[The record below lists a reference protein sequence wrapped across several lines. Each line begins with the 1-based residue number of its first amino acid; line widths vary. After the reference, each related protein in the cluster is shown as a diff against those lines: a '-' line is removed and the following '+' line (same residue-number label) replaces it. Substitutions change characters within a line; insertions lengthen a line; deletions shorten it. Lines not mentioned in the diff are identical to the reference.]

1 MRSMVDLLGLLLIFE
16 LILPKIPAAAETG
29 YIRLRMVEIPD
40 EQGFERPVVALRFLA
55 PPDWRIEGGVRW
67 NLPLQ
72 CPAELATVHVR
83 AIAPTGDLG
92 FEILPSRVW
101 RWSDDP
107 TEVDYWRTGAG
118 PGNQCAIA
126 PPMTAADF
134 LAESLPG
141 TFRPPFEVVAIEPLP
156 EMAAA
161 LATEAQQLVAMNAP
175 FRTDAARLR
184 VRYDEGA
191 TEEWLTAGVLQM
203 ALQVMSSGAAMQG
216 RMEMT
221 TQYISS
227 ASRVFGFRAPAGR
240 LDEQKRL
247 FATMV
252 ASVQVNPAWD
262 AALNRLALN
271 LAQIQIQSAAER
283 SRIWSEAAAEVSRIR
298 MAAWENQQASQD
310 RIAAAW
316 SQTIRGVETFVDP
329 GDASQ
334 VELQSGFDNAWSN
347 GVGEYVLSDR
357 PSFNPNT
364 VFTNQNWTRME
375 RRP

>member
-1 MRSMVDLLGLLLIFE
+1 MRSVVDLLIVLLFFE
-16 LILPKIPAAAETG
+16 TILPKYPRRPRPTTSVSG
-29 YIRLRMVEIPD
+29 WSRFQD

-55 PPDWRIEGGVRW
+55 PTDWRIEGGVRW

-72 CPAELATVHVR
+72 CQAELATVHVR
-83 AIAPTGDLG
+83 ALAPEGDLG

-107 TEVDYWRTGAG
+107 TEVDYWRMSAG

-126 PPMTAADF
+126 PPMAAADF

-141 TFRPPFEVVAIEPLP
+141 TFRPPFEVVGVEPLP

-161 LATEAQQLVAMNAP
+161 LAAEAQQLVAMNTP
-175 FRTDAARLR
+175 FQTDAARLR
-184 VRYDEGA
+184 VRYDDGA

-203 ALQVMSSGAAMQG
+203 AMQVMSSGAAMQG

-240 LDEQKRL
+240 LDEQERL

-298 MAAWENQQASQD
+298 MEAWENQQASQD
-310 RIAAAW
+310 RIAQAW
-316 SQTIRGVETFVDP
+316 SQTMRGVETFVEP
-329 GDASQ
+329 GGAAT

-364 VFTNQNWTRME
+364 VFSNQNWTRME

>member
-1 MRSMVDLLGLLLIFE
+1 MVDWLIPLLLFE
-16 LILPKIPAAAETG
+16 TLLPQIPAAAETD
-29 YIRLRMVEIPD
+29 YVILRMVEIPD

-55 PPDWRIEGGVRW
+55 PTDWRIEGGVRW

-72 CPAELATVHVR
+72 CQAELATVHVR
-83 AIAPTGDLG
+83 ALAPEGDLG

-107 TEVDYWRTGAG
+107 TELDYWRMSAG

-126 PPMTAADF
+126 PPMAAAEF
-134 LAESLPG
+134 LTQSLPG
-141 TFRPPFEVVAIEPLP
+141 TFRPPFEVVAIEPMP

-161 LATEAQQLVAMNAP
+161 LAAEAQQLAAMSTP
-175 FRTDAARLR
+175 FQTDAARLR

-191 TEEWLTAGVLQM
+191 TEEWLSAGVLQM
-203 ALQVMSSGAAMQG
+203 AMQVMSSGAALQG
-216 RMEMT
+216 RMAMT

-240 LDEQKRL
+240 LDEQERL

-283 SRIWSEAAAEVSRIR
+283 SRIWSEATAEVSRIR
-298 MAAWENQQASQD
+298 MEAWENQQASQD
-310 RIAAAW
+310 RIAQAW
-316 SQTIRGVETFVDP
+316 SQTMRGVETFVEP
-329 GDASQ
+329 GEAAT

-357 PSFNPNT
+357 PSFNPNL

>member
-1 MRSMVDLLGLLLIFE
+1 MRSVVDLLIVLLFFE
-16 LILPKIPAAAETG
+16 TILPQIPAAAETD
-29 YIRLRMVEIPD
+29 YVRLRMVEIPD

-55 PPDWRIEGGVRW
+55 PTDWRIEGGVRW

-72 CPAELATVHVR
+72 CQAELATVHVR
-83 AIAPTGDLG
+83 ALAPDGDLG

-107 TEVDYWRTGAG
+107 TEVDYWRMSAG

-126 PPMTAADF
+126 PPMAAADF

-141 TFRPPFEVVAIEPLP
+141 TFRPPFEVVGVEPLP

-161 LATEAQQLVAMNAP
+161 LAAEAQQLVAMNTP
-175 FRTDAARLR
+175 FQTDAARLR
-184 VRYDEGA
+184 VRYDDGA

-203 ALQVMSSGAAMQG
+203 AMQVMSSGAAMQG

-240 LDEQKRL
+240 LDEQERL

-271 LAQIQIQSAAER
+271 LAQIQIESAAER

-298 MAAWENQQASQD
+298 MEAWENQQASQD
-310 RIAAAW
+310 RIAQAW
-316 SQTIRGVETFVDP
+316 SQTMRGVETFVEP
-329 GDASQ
+329 GGAAT

>member
-1 MRSMVDLLGLLLIFE
+1 MRSMVDLLILLLVFE
-16 LILPKIPAAAETG
+16 TILPTTLAADEAG
-29 YIRLRMVEIPD
+29 YVRLRMVEIPD
-40 EQGFERPVVALRFLA
+40 EQGFGQPVVALRFLA
-55 PPDWRIEGGVRW
+55 PTDWRIEGGVRW

-72 CPAELATVHVR
+72 CQAELVTVHVG
-83 AIAPTGDLG
+83 ALAPTGDLG

-107 TEVDYWRTGAG
+107 AEVDYWRMGAG

-126 PPMTAADF
+126 PPMAAADF
-134 LAESLPG
+134 LAQSLPG
-141 TFRPPFEVVAIEPLP
+141 TFRPPFEVVGVEPLP

-161 LATEAQQLVAMNAP
+161 LAAEAQQLAAMNTP
-175 FRTDAARLR
+175 FQTDAARLR
-184 VRYDEGA
+184 VRYDDGA

-203 ALQVMSSGAAMQG
+203 ALQAMSSGAALQG
-216 RMEMT
+216 RMETT

-227 ASRVFGFRAPAGR
+227 ASRVFGLRAAAGR
-240 LDEQKRL
+240 LDEQERL

-252 ASVQVNPAWD
+252 ASVQVNPAWE

-271 LAQIQIQSAAER
+271 LAQIQIESAAER
-283 SRIWSEAAAEVSRIR
+283 SRIWSEATAEVGRIR
-298 MAAWENQQASQD
+298 MEAWDNQQASQD
-310 RIAAAW
+310 RIAQAW
-316 SQTIRGVETFVDP
+316 SQTIRGVETFVEP
-329 GDASQ
+329 GEAAT

>member
-1 MRSMVDLLGLLLIFE
+1 MPGRAGHG
-16 LILPKIPAAAETG
+16 P
-29 YIRLRMVEIPD
+29 
-40 EQGFERPVVALRFLA
+40 RP
-55 PPDWRIEGGVRW
+55 
-67 NLPLQ
+67 
-72 CPAELATVHVR
+72 CPCAH
-83 AIAPTGDLG
+83 GDLG

-107 TEVDYWRTGAG
+107 TEVDYWRMGAG

-141 TFRPPFEVVAIEPLP
+141 AFRPPFEVVAIERLP

-161 LATEAQQLVAMNAP
+161 LATAAQQLVAMNTR
-175 FRTDAARLR
+175 FQTDAARLR

-227 ASRVFGFRAPAGR
+227 ASRVFGFRAPAGG
-240 LDEQKRL
+240 LDEQERL
-247 FATMV
+247 LATRV

-271 LAQIQIQSAAER
+271 LAQI
-283 SRIWSEAAAEVSRIR
+283 
-298 MAAWENQQASQD
+298 
-310 RIAAAW
+310 
-316 SQTIRGVETFVDP
+316 
-329 GDASQ
+329 
-334 VELQSGFDNAWSN
+334 
-347 GVGEYVLSDR
+347 
-357 PSFNPNT
+357 
-364 VFTNQNWTRME
+364 
-375 RRP
+375 

>member
-1 MRSMVDLLGLLLIFE
+1 M
-16 LILPKIPAAAETG
+16 A
-29 YIRLRMVEIPD
+29 
-40 EQGFERPVVALRFLA
+40 
-55 PPDWRIEGGVRW
+55 
-67 NLPLQ
+67 
-72 CPAELATVHVR
+72 
-83 AIAPTGDLG
+83 
-92 FEILPSRVW
+92 
-101 RWSDDP
+101 
-107 TEVDYWRTGAG
+107 
-118 PGNQCAIA
+118 
-126 PPMTAADF
+126 AADF

-141 TFRPPFEVVAIEPLP
+141 TFRPPFEGIGVEPLP

-161 LATEAQQLVAMNAP
+161 LAAEAQQLVAMNTP
-175 FRTDAARLR
+175 FQTDAARLR
-184 VRYDEGA
+184 VRYDDGA

-203 ALQVMSSGAAMQG
+203 AMQVMSSGAAMQG

-240 LDEQKRL
+240 LDEQERL

-298 MAAWENQQASQD
+298 MEAWENQQASQD
-310 RIAAAW
+310 RIAHAW
-316 SQTIRGVETFVDP
+316 SQTMRGVETFAEP
-329 GDASQ
+329 GEAVT

-364 VFTNQNWTRME
+364 VFSNQNWTRME
-375 RRP
+375 RQP

>member
-1 MRSMVDLLGLLLIFE
+1 
-16 LILPKIPAAAETG
+16 
-29 YIRLRMVEIPD
+29 
-40 EQGFERPVVALRFLA
+40 
-55 PPDWRIEGGVRW
+55 
-67 NLPLQ
+67 
-72 CPAELATVHVR
+72 
-83 AIAPTGDLG
+83 
-92 FEILPSRVW
+92 
-101 RWSDDP
+101 
-107 TEVDYWRTGAG
+107 
-118 PGNQCAIA
+118 
-126 PPMTAADF
+126 
-134 LAESLPG
+134 
-141 TFRPPFEVVAIEPLP
+141 
-156 EMAAA
+156 
-161 LATEAQQLVAMNAP
+161 MNAP
-175 FRTDAARLR
+175 FQTDAARLR

-262 AALNRLALN
+262 AALNGLALN

-316 SQTIRGVETFVDP
+316 SQTMRGVETFVDP
-329 GDASQ
+329 GEASQ
-334 VELQSGFDNAWSN
+334 GRAAIRASTMPGATASASTCSATGRASIPTPCSPIRTGPAWS
-347 GVGEYVLSDR
+347 GDPELRSWPAAIRVGASRPDR
-357 PSFNPNT
+357 APAG
-364 VFTNQNWTRME
+364 
-375 RRP
+375 

>member
-1 MRSMVDLLGLLLIFE
+1 MRSVVDLLIVLLFFE
-16 LILPKIPAAAETG
+16 TILLEIPAAAETD
-29 YIRLRMVEIPD
+29 YVSLRMVEIPD
-40 EQGFERPVVALRFLA
+40 EQGFERPVVALRFLV
-55 PPDWRIEGGVRW
+55 PTGWRIEGGVRW

-72 CPAELATVHVR
+72 CQAELATVHVR
-83 AIAPTGDLG
+83 ALAPDGDLG

-107 TEVDYWRTGAG
+107 TEVDYWRMSAG

-126 PPMTAADF
+126 PPMAAADF

-141 TFRPPFEVVAIEPLP
+141 TFRPPFEVIGVEPLP

-161 LATEAQQLVAMNAP
+161 LAAEAQQLVAMNTP
-175 FRTDAARLR
+175 FQTDAARLR
-184 VRYDEGA
+184 VRYDDGA
-191 TEEWLTAGVLQM
+191 SEEWLTAGVLQM
-203 ALQVMSSGAAMQG
+203 NMQAMSTGAAMQG
-216 RMEMT
+216 QMVMT

-240 LDEQKRL
+240 LDEQERL

-252 ASVQVNPAWD
+252 TSVQVNPAWE

-283 SRIWSEAAAEVSRIR
+283 SRIWSEATAEVGRIR
-298 MAAWENQQASQD
+298 MEAWENQQASQD
-310 RIAAAW
+310 RVAQAW
-316 SQTIRGVETFVDP
+316 SQTMRGVETFVEP
-329 GDASQ
+329 GGTAT

-347 GVGEYVLSDR
+347 GVGEYVLSDQ

-364 VFTNQNWTRME
+364 VLANQNWTRME

>member
-1 MRSMVDLLGLLLIFE
+1 
-16 LILPKIPAAAETG
+16 
-29 YIRLRMVEIPD
+29 MVEIPD
-40 EQGFERPVVALRFLA
+40 EQGFEWPVVALRFLA
-55 PPDWRIEGGVRW
+55 PTDWQIEGGVRW

-72 CPAELATVHVR
+72 CQAELATVHVR
-83 AIAPTGDLG
+83 ASAPDGALA
-92 FEILPSRVW
+92 FEILPARVW
-101 RWSDDP
+101 RWWDDP
-107 TEVDYWRTGAG
+107 AEVEYWRMSAG

-126 PPMTAADF
+126 PPMGAADF
-134 LAESLPG
+134 LAQSLPG
-141 TFRPPFEVVAIEPLP
+141 TFRPPFQVIGVEPLP

-161 LATEAQQLVAMNAP
+161 LAAEAEQLAALNTP
-175 FRTDAARLR
+175 FQTDAARLR
-184 VRYDEGA
+184 VRYDDGA
-191 TEEWLTAGVLQM
+191 SEEWLTAGVLQM
-203 ALQVMSSGAAMQG
+203 AMQAMSSGAAMQG
-216 RMEMT
+216 RMAMT

-227 ASRVFGFRAPAGR
+227 ASRVFGLRAPAGR
-240 LDEQKRL
+240 LDQHERL

-271 LAQIQIQSAAER
+271 LAQIQIESAAER

-298 MAAWENQQASQD
+298 MDAWKSQQTSQD
-310 RIAAAW
+310 RIAQAW
-316 SQTIRGVETFVDP
+316 SQTMRGVETFAEP
-329 GDASQ
+329 GDAVT